1 VTVTSSQTGGFTS
14 APLLQHRGSRFVQFA
29 MGIGFATIARFENE
43 GLFSISFDPRKAR
56 ETLEA
61 AGVEFVD
68 ENDDGGAGVRLT
80 KTPK

>member
-1 VTVTSSQTGGFTS
+1 
-14 APLLQHRGSRFVQFA
+14 
-29 MGIGFATIARFENE
+29 MGIGFTKIARFENE
-43 GLFSISFDPRKAR
+43 GLFSISFDPQKAR

-80 KTPK
+80 KAPK

>member
-1 VTVTSSQTGGFTS
+1 VNEIALT
-14 APLLQHRGSRFVQFA
+14 PLQLRAARELLHWSRDRLA
-29 MGIGFATIARFENE
+29 ARMGIGFTTIARFENE

-68 ENDDGGAGVRLT
+68 DNDCGAGVRLT
-80 KTPK
+80 RGPK